1 MNGWSPSTAEPGVG
15 SMQDGT
21 ATVSESRAFVAEM
34 ARLAL
39 GLDAAEEPSGT

>member
-1 MNGWSPSTAEPGVG
+1 
-15 SMQDGT
+15 MQDGT